1 MASRRQIAANRE
13 NGLKGG
19 VKTEEGKLISRL
31 NARKHGIFASA
42 LTTEDSEQL
51 YDVEDRFIAS
61 LRPVGPLEETLVE
74 KLALTYL
81 RMQRCA
87 RAEAEYHVRAWEE
100 PNKERDRYAWDL
112 LQKRRE
118 CGARAVIFRED
129 EFERMVKLIDLYDA
143 RLTNQ
148 FLKLIHEIER
158 LQRLRADEDAPWPAA
173 ADPTVQAEAEDVARP
188 PSAVVCHVPAGAS
201 EQAPAPS
208 DTEPFLRTLSPTFAL
223 RAQCPKGQDERA
235 GRTCG
240 ATANAQPRSA
250 SGTVPHTP
258 EQAPAPAPEQSQV
271 VDAEEADAPMTL

>member
-31 NARKHGIFASA
+31 NARKHGIFAFA

-87 RAEAEYHVRAWEE
+87 RAEAEYHVQTWEE
-100 PNKERDRYAWDL
+100 PNKIREPYLWER
-112 LQKRRE
+112 LQQERRD
-118 CGARAVIFRED
+118 GARGVVFD
-129 EFERMVKLIDLYDA
+129 EKVFERMVKLIDLYDA

-158 LQRLRADEDAPWPAA
+158 LQRLREGKDGAVAPQSREDSSRSEVEQKNGATPPAA
-173 ADPTVQAEAEDVARP
+173 SADPTPEPAATQTSGP
-188 PSAVVCHVPAGAS
+188 PSQPLSFEPPAAQTPSGVPNC
-201 EQAPAPS
+201 
-208 DTEPFLRTLSPTFAL
+208 L
-223 RAQCPKGQDERA
+223 
-235 GRTCG
+235 
-240 ATANAQPRSA
+240 SA
-250 SGTVPHTP
+250 SSP
-258 EQAPAPAPEQSQV
+258 EQASEPSQV